1 MHDQFAAGWRGE
13 CTLADARDK
22 LQAAAVFQFT
32 DLLADCRLR
41 QMQAFR
47 RLGEAAERDDLNQI
61 GTQLVEA
68 EVPHDKPSLSK
79 PSQLSTCLTRVAP
92 Q

>member
-1 MHDQFAAGWRGE
+1 MHDQFASGWRGE
-13 CTLADARDK
+13 CALADALDK

-47 RLGEAAERDDLNQI
+47 RLGEAAERDDLNQSA
-61 GTQLVEA
+61 QLVEA

-79 PSQLSTCLTRVAP
+79 PSQLSTCLTRVEP